1 MERDPWPT
9 RQRLE
14 SGFSLV
20 ELVVVVG
27 IIFVIAAV
35 AIPNIGQY
43 IRNYRLRG
51 AAQEVASSIQEARTK
66 AIMRNAQH
74 GVSLVVVGTTT
85 YRMIFDDP
93 ATPGA
98 APTEAQ
104 LGVLK
109 ILPNGVEFDVP
120 QGGAPDL
127 GVRFSRLGTLA
138 DYDYASPCKSSE
150 DSTECSVGS
159 GRGFGITVTGA
170 QIRLVEPNTGLFRT
184 INVAPGG
191 RVQSQ
196 Q

>member
-9 RQRLE
+9 RKRLE

-85 YRMIFDDP
+85 YRMIFDGPIKELTKDGRP
-93 ATPGA
+93 LDEHFRELTA
-98 APTEAQ
+98 A
-104 LGVLK
+104 
-109 ILPNGVEFDVP
+109 
-120 QGGAPDL
+120 
-127 GVRFSRLGTLA
+127 
-138 DYDYASPCKSSE
+138 
-150 DSTECSVGS
+150 
-159 GRGFGITVTGA
+159 
-170 QIRLVEPNTGLFRT
+170 
-184 INVAPGG
+184 
-191 RVQSQ
+191 
-196 Q
+196 